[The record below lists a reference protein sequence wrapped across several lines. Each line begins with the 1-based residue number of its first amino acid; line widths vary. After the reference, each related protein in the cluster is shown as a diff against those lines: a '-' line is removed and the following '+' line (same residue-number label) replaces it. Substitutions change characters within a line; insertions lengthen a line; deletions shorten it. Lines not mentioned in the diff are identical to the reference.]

1 MFAIDDNASIF
12 WARETRGTLSMASTV
27 SLRSANC
34 CMSSGFCA
42 GQMKL
47 TSVLPGRISM
57 ISPAVG
63 ARTLK
68 MMSEPP
74 MSSAALPAISAPAA
88 R

>member
-27 SLRSANC
+27 SLRSASC
-34 CMSSGFCA
+34 CMSCGFCA

-47 TSVLPGRISM
+47 TSVLPGRISA
-57 ISPAVG
+57 ISSAVG

-88 R
+88 W